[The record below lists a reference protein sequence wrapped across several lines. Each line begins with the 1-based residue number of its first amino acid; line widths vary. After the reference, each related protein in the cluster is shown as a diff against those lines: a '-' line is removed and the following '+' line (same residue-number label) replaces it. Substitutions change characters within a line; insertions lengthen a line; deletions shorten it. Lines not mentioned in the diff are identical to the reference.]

1 MPNRRPPAQKR
12 RALEP
17 LDLDDNNH
25 SIVQGLTG
33 IPSPTRHDWRK
44 QRLPDNPALSGQK
57 SSPFPKTSGK
67 NQTLPQNHPPPPTP
81 KTPLYTYC
89 IDTF

>member
-1 MPNRRPPAQKR
+1 MPKRCPPNQKR

-17 LDLDDNNH
+17 LDLDDNNL
-25 SIVQGLTG
+25 SIAQGLTG
-33 IPSPTRHDWRK
+33 IPSLTRHDWRK
-44 QRLPDNPALSGQK
+44 QRLPDNLALSGQK

-67 NQTLPQNHPPPPTP
+67 KPNASPESPPTPTP